1 MKSQYRTLVAFIA
14 LLLAVSL
21 ACNGGSTPTAA
32 PIPTTP
38 PTAIPIPT
46 KVISVPPTS
55 APQQIDT
62 PVPAGPSGSSSD
74 LYTFTDQNNLLAFDL
89 PGDWTYEHVE
99 LGDQVYSDADA
110 YSDAFSSPDG
120 SAMIESLVIFSNT
133 TIDNSVSAGAALDLL
148 HRFYSNTGQ
157 VGDIRISSDQ
167 IMQDGSERF
176 EWKSKGGGYSGRTYF
191 ETRGNNRKTWLMFT
205 AWWDDDTDQDTLD
218 VIDNAI
224 GSYYIP

>member
-62 PVPAGPSGSSSD
+62 PVPAGNSSD
-74 LYTFTDQNNLLAFDL
+74 LLTFTDQNNLLAF
-89 PGDWTYEHVE
+89 GF
-99 LGDQVYSDADA
+99 QKA
-110 YSDAFSSPDG
+110 
-120 SAMIESLVIFSNT
+120 
-133 TIDNSVSAGAALDLL
+133 
-148 HRFYSNTGQ
+148 
-157 VGDIRISSDQ
+157 
-167 IMQDGSERF
+167 
-176 EWKSKGGGYSGRTYF
+176 
-191 ETRGNNRKTWLMFT
+191 
-205 AWWDDDTDQDTLD
+205 
-218 VIDNAI
+218 
-224 GSYYIP
+224 

>member
-38 PTAIPIPT
+38 PTAIPIPIPT

-62 PVPAGPSGSSSD
+62 PVPAGNSSD
-74 LYTFTDQNNLLAFDL
+74 LLTFTDQNNLLAFDL

-191 ETRGNNRKTWLMFT
+191 ETRGANKKTWLMFT

-218 VIDNAI
+218 IIDNAI